1 MDWYAKVGPL
11 LRLLESDVIR
21 KSGSRFVVF
30 SDADDITPLTN
41 DFSSLV
47 AAFEFYNA
55 SVVLGSTSEDWP
67 KSGHIRAFEE
77 AVSPWALRTGR
88 AHGQSSYMAK
98 LEPLV
103 DYLKEIEARHANRT
117 WPCPDAPDGS
127 APRSRCEF
135 DDQLVWRQLHMDRY
149 PDVKVD
155 SFGKLFMRTDA
166 NAALW
171 WKRSVASDERAAAY
185 KALLAET
192 AKRSSTPFPG
202 TPERS
207 TEAPVPAR

>member
-1 MDWYAKVGPL
+1 
-11 LRLLESDVIR
+11 
-21 KSGSRFVVF
+21 
-30 SDADDITPLTN
+30 
-41 DFSSLV
+41 
-47 AAFEFYNA
+47 
-55 SVVLGSTSEDWP
+55 
-67 KSGHIRAFEE
+67 
-77 AVSPWALRTGR
+77 
-88 AHGQSSYMAK
+88 
-98 LEPLV
+98 
-103 DYLKEIEARHANRT
+103 
-117 WPCPDAPDGS
+117 
-127 APRSRCEF
+127 
-135 DDQLVWRQLHMDRY
+135 MDRY